1 VVAVEVREENDVYRA
16 RVHSDAAHMRQK
28 RGAAIQ
34 QQAAIDDDRAVISVG
49 REGSPGA
56 EECER

>member
-1 VVAVEVREENDVYRA
+1 
-16 RVHSDAAHMRQK
+16 MRQK